1 MNVEKLLLTFVYL
14 QSMTIAVLHNYYQHR
29 GGEDTVFEA
38 EARLLE
44 ERGHRVV
51 RYAVHNDSIGAYSQ
65 LQLARATVWNPETY
79 KALTNLFRAE
89 KPDVVHCHNTL
100 PIISPSAY
108 TAANDAGIPVV
119 QTLHNYRLLCPNALF
134 FREGRVCE
142 DCLGKTIALPAVL
155 HKCYR
160 GSMPASA
167 VVAGMTAWHRATGT
181 WENRV
186 SRYIALTE
194 FARAKFIEGGLPE
207 NKIVVKPNFVETDVG
222 FADAQETRN
231 YALYVGRLS
240 EEKGLM
246 TALKA
251 WRSLHIGNSKQEL
264 HIIGEGPMEKEA
276 RAFVAQHNLDTVRF
290 LGGKP
295 FSEALYA
302 MKFARMLIFPSL
314 LYETFGKSMIEAF
327 SGGTPVIASRLGALA
342 EVVSD
347 GHTGFHFAVG
357 NAENLAE
364 SIQRMNALSPDEYA
378 TMRRAARTEYEAH
391 YTAEANMH
399 RLENIYAECVR
410 S

>member
-1 MNVEKLLLTFVYL
+1 
-14 QSMTIAVLHNYYQHR
+14 MTIALLHNYYQYR

-51 RYAVHNDSIGAYSQ
+51 RYAVHNDSVSAYSQ
-65 LQLARATVWNPETY
+65 LQLARATVWNPDSY
-79 KALTNLFRAE
+79 KALVALFRAE
-89 KPDVVHCHNTL
+89 KPNVVHCHNTL

-108 TAANDAGIPVV
+108 QAANDMGIPVV

-134 FREGRVCE
+134 FRDGHVCE
-142 DCLGKTIALPAVL
+142 DCLGKTFAVPALR

-167 VVAGMTAWHRATGT
+167 VVAGMTAWHRLAGT
-181 WENRV
+181 WENSV
-186 SRYIALTE
+186 SRYIALTG

-207 NKIVVKPNFVETDVG
+207 GKIVVKPNFVETDIG
-222 FADAQETRN
+222 FASTSETKN

-246 TALKA
+246 TALEA
-251 WRSLHIGNSKQEL
+251 WQLLGLSSAEQEF
-264 HIIGEGPMEKEA
+264 HIIGDGPLEEEA
-276 RAFVAQHNLDTVRF
+276 RAFVERHNLDSVRF
-290 LGGKP
+290 LGRKT
-295 FSEALYA
+295 SLEALHA

-342 EVVSD
+342 EVVVD
-347 GHTGFHFAVG
+347 GRTGFHFAVG
-357 NAENLAE
+357 SAENLASCIE
-364 SIQRMNALSPDEYA
+364 RMNALSSAEYE
-378 TMRRAARTEYEAH
+378 TMRCAARTEYETH
-391 YTAEANMH
+391 YTAEANMQL
-399 RLENIYAECVR
+399 LERIYAECLQ
-410 S
+410 